1 MIETKNWISNFFL
14 EWGIKVRKRW
24 RRFLTGAMTVLFAMG
39 FACGAEVLAAD
50 PSVILP
56 TGDSA
61 ERIPPDKLK
70 KITAAAAAEMNA
82 SMKAYVP
89 SEDTL
94 IHNNAQTYYYY
105 EQLDPTA
112 KEIYDVMLMIAKDP
126 VTQDN
131 LGVMMTDMDPG
142 SEEYYYEMLCAYYAM
157 TYDHPELFWL
167 YCGTETTISFYSEL
181 MNMNGIY
188 LVYYGLSEPYA
199 KYETQMTAFNQAA
212 EEFLKDIDKTAS
224 DYEIAKQIHDKLI
237 DLVTYDNHVLEN
249 MDTQGQNLAHT
260 AYGALVANTEGS
272 SNYAVCDG
280 YALAYE
286 YLLQQCGIEA
296 VVIGG
301 DAGSDEFS
309 TGGHAWNLVKLD
321 GVWYEADPTW
331 DDAGTI
337 EAGLSSDV
345 EGYSYYCEALNDQEY
360 REKLQHYMF
369 LLSTENLRNYVP
381 DDSFTYNSK
390 DGRYWVRLV
399 GESVHIRWDNSGLP
413 EPRNADPTVLSL
425 APVAAANYQ
434 KF

>member
-1 MIETKNWISNFFL
+1 M
-14 EWGIKVRKRW
+14 
-24 RRFLTGAMTVLFAMG
+24 
-39 FACGAEVLAAD
+39 
-50 PSVILP
+50 
-56 TGDSA
+56 
-61 ERIPPDKLK
+61 
-70 KITAAAAAEMNA
+70 
-82 SMKAYVP
+82 
-89 SEDTL
+89 
-94 IHNNAQTYYYY
+94 
-105 EQLDPTA
+105 
-112 KEIYDVMLMIAKDP
+112 
-126 VTQDN
+126 
-131 LGVMMTDMDPG
+131 
-142 SEEYYYEMLCAYYAM
+142 
-157 TYDHPELFWL
+157 
-167 YCGTETTISFYSEL
+167 
-181 MNMNGIY
+181 
-188 LVYYGLSEPYA
+188 
-199 KYETQMTAFNQAA
+199 
-212 EEFLKDIDKTAS
+212 
-224 DYEIAKQIHDKLI
+224 
-237 DLVTYDNHVLEN
+237 
-249 MDTQGQNLAHT
+249 
-260 AYGALVANTEGS
+260 ANTEGS

-413 EPRNADPTVLSL
+413 ETRNADPTVLSL